1 VKGKGETDTVGKIS
15 KTETVESLK
24 AAIAAQRGA
33 VVAEHRGLKV
43 SEMTALR
50 KKLRGV
56 GAEIRVVKNTLIRRA
71 AEGTPF
77 GGLSGH
83 FTGPTAVAFSHGDP
97 VALAKA
103 MKEFA
108 ASTPKV
114 TLRAGFVEGRVLT
127 AKEVET
133 LASVPSRE
141 VLLSRLVGGL
151 ASPITRLAQAL
162 SGPPR
167 KLVYVLESI
176 RKQKPA
182 ESPAS

>member
-1 VKGKGETDTVGKIS
+1 MNKIGKA
-15 KTETVESLK
+15 ETVEALK

-43 SEMTALR
+43 LEITTLR
-50 KKLRGV
+50 KKLRAID
-56 GAEIRVVKNTLIRRA
+56 AEIRVVKNTLIRRA
-71 AEGTPF
+71 AAGTPF
-77 GGLSGH
+77 EGLSAH

-97 VALAKA
+97 VAMAKV

-108 ASTPKV
+108 AASPKV
-114 TLRAGFVEGRVLT
+114 TLRAGFVEGSVLS
-127 AKEVET
+127 AKEVEI

-151 ASPITRLAQAL
+151 ASSITRLAQAL
-162 SGPPR
+162 AGPPR
-167 KLVYVLESI
+167 KLVCVLESI

-182 ESPAS
+182 EAVAG

>member
-1 VKGKGETDTVGKIS
+1 MGKIG

-182 ESPAS
+182 ETSAG